1 MQKGRLILLET
12 ACQLWNSSDTL
23 NDNPIDKDW
32 LFVEARITDGRI
44 HDTIGDEAVL
54 RVMIQKMR
62 NRLELLPL
70 RELRLLMYRYG
81 IDYLE

>member
-1 MQKGRLILLET
+1 MAQIL
-12 ACQLWNSSDTL
+12 L
-23 NDNPIDKDW
+23 NDNPIDDG
-32 LFVEARITDGRI
+32 LFVEERITDGRI
-44 HDTIGDEAVL
+44 HDPIGDEAVL
-54 RVMIQKMR
+54 HVMIQKMR